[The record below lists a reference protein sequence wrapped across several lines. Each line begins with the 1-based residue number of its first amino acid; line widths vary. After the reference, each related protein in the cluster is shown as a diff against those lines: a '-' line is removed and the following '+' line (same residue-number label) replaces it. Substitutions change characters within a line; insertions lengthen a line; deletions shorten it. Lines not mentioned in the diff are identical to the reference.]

1 MILLKKMPLPLF
13 VCLVLLF
20 AGCKAAINLN
30 SAVLP
35 SAQRPTGAAGA
46 FSKILFVEDMGRES
60 AYKFYNN
67 VRRDLRRECAARK
80 IQCEFVRTTP
90 LMLEPEKRV
99 ADAMARFQPEA
110 IVRLEDCES
119 RDFVWLDIGWGPFHD
134 DLHEITLE
142 MSLRPADSDAVLW
155 VADLFVD
162 QVLGVDVASEKV
174 ARQIIE
180 QLAADGMIKN

>member
-1 MILLKKMPLPLF
+1 MISLKKTPLPFLA
-13 VCLVLLF
+13 CLVLLF
-20 AGCKAAINLN
+20 VGCKAAINLN
-30 SAVLP
+30 STVLP
-35 SAQRPTGAAGA
+35 SAQRSTGATGA

-67 VRRDLRRECAARK
+67 VRRDLRRECAAHK
-80 IQCEFVRTTP
+80 IQCEFVRTTT

-110 IVRLEDCES
+110 IVRVGDCES
-119 RDFVWLDIGWGPFHD
+119 RDFVWLDRGWGPFHD

-142 MSLRPADSDAVLW
+142 RSLRPAGSDSVLW

-162 QVLGVDVASEKV
+162 LVLGVDVASEKV
-174 ARQIIE
+174 ARQLIE
-180 QLAADGMIKN
+180 QLAADGMVKN